1 MIFLLYRVIFFLYR
15 LVSRLLA
22 FGPLQALVCWRA
34 WRGREDPARLKE
46 RQGFASQPR
55 PEGQLVWVHAASN
68 GEAMAALPVI
78 ERLRE
83 NHPGLCVLM
92 TTGTRTSAQMLAPC
106 LDERFIHQ
114 FLPHDVPAYV
124 ARFLDHWQP
133 TLGLLIEQDIWP
145 NLISECRKW
154 GIPLY
159 LANARL
165 SVKSFNLWKLIPG
178 VAPPFFSAFSMVFAL
193 DSAQAARFQA
203 LGAKEVKIT
212 GNLKQDAPAP
222 PANPQEYQ
230 TLKAAIGDR
239 PVWLFALS
247 HPGEEELALTL
258 HQKLVQ
264 EFSGLLTIIAP
275 RHPVR
280 GGEIM
285 ALVEQ
290 AGLKSAQR
298 SKKQELAP
306 EDEVYLADTTGEMGL
321 FYRLAPA
328 GVLGGSFVPG
338 PGGHNPLEAVKCGM
352 ACIVGPHMESQ
363 QVLIAPLLEAG
374 GIRQV
379 DSVAACEEELR
390 LLLQDQQVRQTRSTA
405 AMTTLDALPSVS
417 AEIYQHLAEYLG
429 RIRG

>member
-1 MIFLLYRVIFFLYR
+1 MIFFLYR

-22 FGPLQALVCWRA
+22 LGPLQALLFWRA

-55 PEGQLVWVHAASN
+55 PQGPLVWVHAASN

-83 NHPGLCVLM
+83 NQPGLSILI

-106 LDERFIHQ
+106 LDKRFIHQ
-114 FLPHDVPAYV
+114 FLPHDVPASV

-145 NLISECRKW
+145 NLISECHKRL
-154 GIPLY
+154 IPLY

-165 SVKSFNLWKLIPG
+165 SAKSFNRWQFIPG
-178 VAPPFFSAFSMVFAL
+178 AAQELFSAFSMVFAL
-193 DSAQAARFQA
+193 DSEQAARFQA
-203 LGAKEVKIT
+203 LGAKEVKAV
-212 GNLKQDAPAP
+212 GNLKQDASAP
-222 PANPQEYQ
+222 VADLQDCEI
-230 TLKAAIGDR
+230 LKAAIADR

-247 HPGEEELALTL
+247 HPGEEELALAL
-258 HQKLVQ
+258 HQNLAQ
-264 EFSGLLTIIAP
+264 EFPGLLTIIAP

-280 GGEIM
+280 GGGIT
-285 ALVEQ
+285 ALVQQ

-298 SKKQELAP
+298 SKKQLPAP
-306 EDEVYLADTTGEMGL
+306 ESEVYLADTTGEMGL

-328 GVLGGSFVPG
+328 GVLGGSFVSG

-363 QVLIAPLLEAG
+363 QTLIAPLLEAG
-374 GIRQV
+374 GIRQA
-379 DSVAACEEELR
+379 DSVVACQEELR
-390 LLLQDQQVRQTRSTA
+390 LLLQDPQVRQTRSTA
-405 AMTTLDALPSVS
+405 AMSTIDSLPSVS
-417 AEIYQHLAEYLG
+417 VEIYHHLAEYLG
-429 RIRG
+429 RIRR